1 MVNLVPL
8 DVPSQKASKQSHAS
22 TISSLRFSGAIYITL
37 QAITKV
43 DITNTTTIPKH
54 PLLEDVISKS

>member
-43 DITNTTTIPKH
+43 GIVAN
-54 PLLEDVISKS
+54 